1 VQPSRPVTRDD
12 SESSLGA
19 LSEGIKSSTWSR
31 ACIPSDDTVAT
42 ARPDRSSKPRAAR
55 SALGLQTL
63 RRQSHGAPEPAGR
76 FLAALDGLNRLF
88 GLQKKV
94 TELGTPQRTGRARGS
109 AQEYI
114 LPWGHPEQW
123 FGFCH
128 NKLQL
133 PP

>member
-1 VQPSRPVTRDD
+1 MHQKVAQGEAGVGGRGWFEVSRY
-12 SESSLGA
+12 
-19 LSEGIKSSTWSR
+19 R

-109 AQEYI
+109 DCAD
-114 LPWGHPEQW
+114 H
-123 FGFCH
+123 
-128 NKLQL
+128 
-133 PP
+133 